1 MSIIYDALKKI
12 EKKHFQSSP
21 VKFKKKLVIFLSGL
35 GVVCLVFLAVYLK
48 INHSKL
54 TKDSV
59 KKMTNS
65 KTGVLSRKISKKRKR
80 QEKTYILEGIIYD
93 EKAPLAMINGRMV
106 KEKDKI
112 GNLEVMEISPNS
124 VKLLNLEDKTVLTLS
139 F

>member
-65 KTGVLSRKISKKRKR
+65 KTVLSRKISQKRKR

-124 VKLLNLEDKTVLTLS
+124 VKLLNLEDKTIFTLS

>member
-1 MSIIYDALKKI
+1 LGVDSILVLVSLKIISNTADNEEASKVPKANTS
-12 EKKHFQSSP
+12 ER
-21 VKFKKKLVIFLSGL
+21 
-35 GVVCLVFLAVYLK
+35 VVCLVFLAVYLK

-124 VKLLNLEDKTVLTLS
+124 VKLLNLEDKTILTLS

>member
-1 MSIIYDALKKI
+1 MSTIYDALKKI
-12 EKKHFQSSP
+12 EKKPFQSSP

-35 GVVCLVFLAVYLK
+35 GVVCLVSLVVYLK
-48 INHSKL
+48 INRSKL
-54 TKDSV
+54 TKDSA
-59 KKMTNS
+59 KKTTNS
-65 KTGVLSRKISKKRKR
+65 KTVISREISQKRKK
-80 QEKTYILEGIIYD
+80 QKKTYILEGIIYD

-112 GNLEVMEISPNS
+112 DNLEVIEISPNS